1 MNHPEQSGDE
11 RLLAV
16 EHLLEGAAGWEAD
29 EPEPGFLSAGG
40 VALLLADDA
49 ARRQRR
55 TVRTRMAAFAGF
67 FAGAAA
73 CSATLVMALTR
84 PVAPPAG
91 AGTPLVQ
98 QAPAVEPSATTA
110 VEPTHGPVQLVA
122 ATKPERRHR
131 VRRAHRRLRPAA
143 PIWTNETVERE
154 VVGVLAAA
162 WVVEP
167 QEDGAYQLT
176 PALLDLPVD
185 PAAIVSCLPV
195 EAVPAPAEANPK
207 PTPED
212 ALKNDSTTDEVTP

>member
-11 RLLAV
+11 RRLAV

-49 ARRQRR
+49 AKRRRR
-55 TVRTRMAAFAGF
+55 TVRTRMVAFAGF

-73 CSATLVMALTR
+73 CSATLVMALSR

-91 AGTPLVQ
+91 AGTPLLQ
-98 QAPAVEPSATTA
+98 QTQLEAPATTA
-110 VEPTHGPVQLVA
+110 VKPARGPVQFVA
-122 ATKPERRHR
+122 AVKPERRHR
-131 VRRAHRRLRPAA
+131 VRRAPRRMRPAA

-154 VVGVLAAA
+154 GVGVLAAA

-195 EAVPAPAEANPK
+195 EAVPAPAEANPN